1 MGNPKRDIELLK
13 LIQTYFEGPALPL
26 RLPLRLPC
34 RGRIGKE
41 RNSCCDYTVGS
52 LDQIAT
58 KVIPHFDKY
67 PLKTKK
73 HSLRRADYLLF
84 KEAVMIMLVGN
95 I

>member
-26 RLPLRLPC
+26 RR